1 MKLIYQKPR
10 ENNDSLELL
19 KIMKEMET
27 TELSLMKLMNCS
39 EVVYHWTNGYRLIP
53 KSFRRFLLALLFI
66 HRCGRTE
73 SFKRFVKYEERKR
86 GW

>member
-1 MKLIYQKPR
+1 MKTIYQKPR
-10 ENNDSLELL
+10 ENNDSLELF

-27 TELSLMKLMNCS
+27 TEFGLIKLMNCS

-66 HRCGRTE
+66 HRMGRTE